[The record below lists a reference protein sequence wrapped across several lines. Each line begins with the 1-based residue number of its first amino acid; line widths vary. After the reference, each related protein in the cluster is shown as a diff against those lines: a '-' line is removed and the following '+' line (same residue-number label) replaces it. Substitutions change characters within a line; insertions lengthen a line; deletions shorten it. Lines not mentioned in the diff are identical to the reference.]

1 MFYTVSEFIQYT
13 EGRGAKYR
21 DTLVAT
27 QFGCS
32 NYFDRGVDSVSTL
45 IGRCF
50 TQAQSLLNTPGVSRG
65 AYYRNALAA
74 LSVIVQV
81 TCVFS
86 VDSRKRHGQ
95 DSRMPFA
102 ESSFDV
108 QVSLLSN
115 KG

>member
-1 MFYTVSEFIQYT
+1 MTQRLQSRWQHEDLDRLVFYTVSEFIQYT

-74 LSVIVQV
+74 TECHCSSYL
-81 TCVFS
+81 CV
-86 VDSRKRHGQ
+86 
-95 DSRMPFA
+95 
-102 ESSFDV
+102 
-108 QVSLLSN
+108 
-115 KG
+115 